1 MAVERSHFGIVG
13 CNVHDTV
20 GHAPFAQHFEFGG
33 SEAAACADNLQCRV
47 EHQQTSHGREPREE
61 VLVSLALAHIEYVA
75 VEKLGRGY
83 SSGQEAVVYHAY
95 LRRVCAEQ
103 FDNVALGVLA
113 DCDYMVGLLYELLLV
128 RDGAVVYEYIL
139 REAFECHVVYSKH
152 EGTLAALDKGQEVG
166 AVVCRVEYVVSTG
179 AQSVQ
184 RCHTVCYLV
193 DAAAYTV
200 VLGEG
205 ERPVLAAVCIC
216 HIVVL
221 AEDHRQF
228 ACKFV

>member
-1 MAVERSHFGIVG
+1 MAVERNHFGIVG
-13 CNVHDTV
+13 SNMHYAVR
-20 GHAPFAQHFEFGG
+20 HAPFAEHFELGG
-33 SEAAACADNLQCRV
+33 GEAAACADNLQCGV
-47 EHQQTSHGREPREE
+47 EHQQPAHGREPGEE

-75 VEKLGRGY
+75 VEKLGRGN
-83 SSGQEAVVYHAY
+83 SSGQKAVVHHAY
-95 LRRVCAEQ
+95 LGRVCAEKL
-103 FDNVALGVLA
+103 NYVALGVLA
-113 DCDYMVGLLYELLLV
+113 DSDYVVGLLYELLLV
-128 RDGAVVYEYIL
+128 GDGAVVYEYIL
-139 REAFECHVVYSKH
+139 REALECHVVYSKH

-228 ACKFV
+228 AGKLV